1 MAEKFNKVAVDEAA
15 KKYWELLWAEYG
27 RDLVRDIPRRIKAA
41 LQANKKVATMNEA
54 ATVLPVAHA
63 ASADGLQLEGIYK
76 DGTTK
81 LMFHVAFDKDLEVKE
96 IQSFELR

>member
-15 KKYWELLWAEYG
+15 KKYWKLLWPDYG
-27 RDLVRDIPRRIKAA
+27 EDLCRDIPRRIKAA
-41 LQANKKVATMNEA
+41 LQDHKKIATMNEV

-63 ASADGLQLEGIYK
+63 TSLDGLQLEGIYK
-76 DGTTK
+76 DATTK